1 MLKTRILTALLLL
14 PVVLACLFLGPPTVW
29 GSFALIALAVSG
41 WEWTRFARFDRS
53 EMVVFLLGFVAL
65 GLAWLF
71 LPLARS
77 WSVLF
82 DGFSLVFWLILAP
95 LWLRHKW
102 TLRHK
107 WLAALVGWMLLLS
120 ALAAVT
126 RFRELQFPQMK
137 QYGGPLALLFVLA
150 IAWVA
155 DIAAYFAGRAFGRKK
170 LAPGIS
176 PGKTW
181 EGVYGALIAVAL
193 YGWILRQ
200 AGMPIFEAVPLWL
213 LFPLGASLTAVS
225 VTGDL
230 LESLLK
236 RQVGMKDSSN
246 LLPGH
251 GGVLDRIDSLLA
263 LAPVSSA
270 LLYAYALLVYRTFS

>member
-14 PVVLACLFLGPPTVW
+14 PVVLACLFLGPPVVW
-29 GSFALIALAVSG
+29 GSFALIALAIGG
-41 WEWTRFARFDRS
+41 WEWSRLARFDRG
-53 EMVVFLLGFVAL
+53 EMLVFVSGFLAV

-71 LPLARS
+71 LPIAQSWALLLDVYSLA
-77 WSVLF
+77 
-82 DGFSLVFWLILAP
+82 FWLVLAP
-95 LWLRHKW
+95 LWLARKW

-107 WLAALVGWMLLLS
+107 WLAALVGWLLLLA
-120 ALAAVT
+120 ALVAVT
-126 RFRELQFPQMK
+126 RFRELHFAQMPR
-137 QYGGPLALLFVLA
+137 YGGPVTLLFVLA

-170 LAPGIS
+170 LAPSIS

-181 EGVYGALIAVAL
+181 EGVYGAVLAVAIYL
-193 YGWILRQ
+193 FVLRQ
-200 AGMPIFEAVPLWL
+200 CNMPLFASIPLVVL
-213 LFPLGASLTAVS
+213 IPLGVSLTAVS
-225 VTGDL
+225 IVGDL

-236 RQVGMKDSSN
+236 RQAGIKDSSN

-270 LLYAYALLVYRTFS
+270 LLYAAALAYHYFS